1 MDAFEGI
8 RAATPQ
14 LPRPETAPTSAASP
28 RVPFASLAD
37 RATEAIREADQLQK
51 DADREVGALAVG
63 EGSTVETM
71 VALSK
76 ADLSLRLVVALRNRA
91 LEAYQ
96 TLMRMQV

>member
-14 LPRPETAPTSAASP
+14 LPRTETTPTEATSP